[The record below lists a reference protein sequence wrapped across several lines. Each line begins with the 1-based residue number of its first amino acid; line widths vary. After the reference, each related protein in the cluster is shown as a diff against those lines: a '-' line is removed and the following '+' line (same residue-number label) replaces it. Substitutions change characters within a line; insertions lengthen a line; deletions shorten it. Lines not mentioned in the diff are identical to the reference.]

1 MVHNSGITKKTKVQF
16 FNSHVLSQLANL
28 YQYTKDAEEGNS
40 EEQKSDPTVRQ
51 KVHDLL
57 LKVCG
62 SFKFGICFSNVAGA
76 FAARYIMLYIHVV
89 LVNLMSDWIC
99 QNIPTGTRHSTQ

>member
-1 MVHNSGITKKTKVQF
+1 MVHNSGISKKTKVQF

-28 YQYTKDAEEGNS
+28 YQYTKDMGENNS
-40 EEQKSDPTVRQ
+40 EEQTSDPTVQQ

-62 SFKFGICFSNVAGA
+62 SFKFGICFFNVAGA
-76 FAARYIMLYIHVV
+76 FSIR
-89 LVNLMSDWIC
+89 
-99 QNIPTGTRHSTQ
+99 